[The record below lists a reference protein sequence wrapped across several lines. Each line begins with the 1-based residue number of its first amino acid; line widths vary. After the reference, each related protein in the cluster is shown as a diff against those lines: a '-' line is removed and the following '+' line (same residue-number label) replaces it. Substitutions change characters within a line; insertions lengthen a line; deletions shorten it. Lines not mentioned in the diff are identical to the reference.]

1 MGFGAQPPGS
11 YGACTNVPRT
21 GCAAGGSLAGG
32 AQRWIGIW
40 ENAVVIGGGE
50 AHFPLQA
57 VVQFGGREVA
67 GADVGGGC
75 GCDTPKSVLQFQE

>member
-1 MGFGAQPPGS
+1 MGFGAQPPGHS
-11 YGACTNVPRT
+11 GPAPTCCGPA
-21 GCAAGGSLAGG
+21 AAGGRLAGG